1 MAMDMGGKKGLVGE
15 MNVTPMI
22 DILLVLIIVFM
33 IIHTSSSSSGLDAL
47 APHPPEKLGEI
58 PPDRTVIVQVLEAGS
73 GRPHLLINRE
83 PVEWDGLRARLV
95 EIYKT
100 RAERVMFVKAD
111 RDIDFEEV
119 ANVIDTAHGAFQ
131 EMKIG
136 LITT

>member
-47 APHPPEKLGEI
+47 APHPPDKPDEI
-58 PPDRTVIVQVLEAGS
+58 PPDQTVIVQVLEAGS

-100 RAERVMFVKAD
+100 RAERVMFMKAD

-131 EMKIG
+131 DMKIG

>member
-47 APHPPEKLGEI
+47 APHPPDKPGEI
-58 PPDRTVIVQVLEAGS
+58 PPDQTVIVQVLEAGS